1 MEGREAN
8 GQLVL
13 CEQLSVQ
20 QQSFNPSSGD
30 VGSEKEKDSCVVPS
44 EADHDQSR
52 SQNFPPVLTFPLCQ
66 ETVFRLILELLPPQ
80 KVTSLP
86 RQLSAVLLCGS
97 GPLPAREVRGAWSA
111 YLDTVVE
118 PTG

>member
-8 GQLVL
+8 GQLAP

-20 QQSFNPSSGD
+20 QRSFSPSSGEA
-30 VGSEKEKDSCVVPS
+30 GSEKEKDSCVVPS
-44 EADHDQSR
+44 EADQLI

-66 ETVFRLILELLPPQ
+66 GTVFRLIVEFVPPK
-80 KVTSLP
+80 KVTSLT

-97 GPLPAREVRGAWSA
+97 GPLPAGEVRGAWSA

>member
-1 MEGREAN
+1 MAGREAN
-8 GQLVL
+8 GQLAL

-97 GPLPAREVRGAWSA
+97 GPLPAGEVRGAWSA